1 MLGQKNTFD
10 LSNDLKNTENR
21 KFNFTI
27 FFFLFSSKSLK
38 HDTMYMYMY
47 LRIESILGC
56 FEDGS
61 EGVLVFGGGCGPSLQ
76 QHPHTINPVR
86 ENCHM
91 QSCVAFQILREGR
104 EGREEKRNR
113 QSSFH
118 DCKAALLLGHMVKE
132 RGGGNMKEGRER

>member
-1 MLGQKNTFD
+1 
-10 LSNDLKNTENR
+10 
-21 KFNFTI
+21 
-27 FFFLFSSKSLK
+27 
-38 HDTMYMYMY
+38 MYMHMY

-104 EGREEKRNR
+104 EGRGEGGRRGERRRENS

-118 DCKAALLLGHMVKE
+118 DCKAALLCHMGTWLRKE
-132 RGGGNMKEGRER
+132 EGET